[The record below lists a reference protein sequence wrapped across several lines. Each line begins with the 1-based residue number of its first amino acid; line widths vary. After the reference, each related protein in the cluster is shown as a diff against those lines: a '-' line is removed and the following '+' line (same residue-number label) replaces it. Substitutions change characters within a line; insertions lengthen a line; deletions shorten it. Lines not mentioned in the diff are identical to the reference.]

1 MSYIFWFLLLL
12 VLATCPAIGQHG
24 SMDDSSIRPA
34 IDVEQFE
41 SLISKSELVFLGD
54 LKAISRIRRVSDRV
68 IPGPWVVTQYF
79 MEIDNVVLSPP
90 EKAISETISFAS
102 YSGDLTLRNEMDIE
116 SGTEDQGI
124 DQGSLESSGYKG
136 VFERFGLSQSLSH
149 SASIG
154 RTGRYLVFI
163 LSSRQPGMFDG
174 ARLLKAYR
182 VSQVNGKDVVEVG
195 GKIGKVD
202 YADLEP
208 ALKSRADLL
217 GSYDF
222 HARRNRPGTLHI
234 GR

>member
-1 MSYIFWFLLLL
+1 MVYKYCLLLL
-12 VLATCPAIGQHG
+12 LMLATCPAIGQHG
-24 SMDDSSIRPA
+24 SMDDPSISPA

-102 YSGDLTLRNEMDIE
+102 YSGDLTLRTETDIE

-124 DQGSLESSGYKG
+124 DQGPLESSGYKG